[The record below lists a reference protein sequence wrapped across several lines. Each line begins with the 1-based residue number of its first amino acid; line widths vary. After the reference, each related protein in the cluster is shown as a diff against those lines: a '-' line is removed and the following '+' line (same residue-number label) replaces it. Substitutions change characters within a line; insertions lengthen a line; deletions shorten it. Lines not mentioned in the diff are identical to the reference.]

1 MNSAKLK
8 EHAEML
14 EVALQR
20 NRGKSKDVEFLA
32 TYPPLIKAMSDA
44 KAGLIMQSRHLDWLE
59 RWELESEIPEFP
71 DVADRLAEFQLL
83 MWGWVLPSEGGP

>member
-1 MNSAKLK
+1 MNAVKLK

-20 NRGKSKDVEFLA
+20 NHGKSKDVDFLA
-32 TYPPLIKAMSDA
+32 TYPPLLEAISDT
-44 KAGLIMQSRHLDWLE
+44 KAGLIMQPRHLDWLE
-59 RWELESEIPEFP
+59 RWEIESEIPEFA

-83 MWGWVLPSEGGP
+83 MWGWALPREGGP